1 MAELVT
7 LAEAKAH
14 LDKTSNADDAELI
27 GFVEAATAVVE
38 DYVGPMSVKTFVKR
52 EPSRVV
58 LLLDHTPVVSL
69 VSVAPWLA
77 TGTTYNVADLVFDP
91 VTGVV
96 ERRDGCGF
104 TGGPFKVTY
113 TAGRV
118 AVPPNVRLAALVI
131 IAHMWETQRGR
142 LPRLPNSSEMAPVP
156 IGLSY
161 AVPRRALELLRPFAR
176 GPFVA

>member
-58 LLLDHTPVVSL
+58 LLLGQTR
-69 VSVAPWLA
+69 
-77 TGTTYNVADLVFDP
+77 N
-91 VTGVV
+91 
-96 ERRDGCGF
+96 
-104 TGGPFKVTY
+104 
-113 TAGRV
+113 
-118 AVPPNVRLAALVI
+118 
-131 IAHMWETQRGR
+131 RG
-142 LPRLPNSSEMAPVP
+142 
-156 IGLSY
+156 
-161 AVPRRALELLRPFAR
+161 
-176 GPFVA
+176 